1 MAIPITPRDQASWH
15 GASLGRALARL
26 IGPLALT
33 LSVMLGGVGTFE
45 GPVLGSALIGA
56 MIPGFQWLREIP
68 GVGEAISPVFAEVLV
83 FVVALTIVKLRP
95 QGLISQGRI

>member
-1 MAIPITPRDQASWH
+1 
-15 GASLGRALARL
+15 
-26 IGPLALT
+26 
-33 LSVMLGGVGTFE
+33 
-45 GPVLGSALIGA
+45 

-95 QGLISQGRI
+95 HGLISQGRI